1 MQKRMISVIL
11 CLTLLIGMLPAAV
24 AVVPGMKGGTSTN
37 VGNSEG
43 LQDLTIE
50 DGIAAVRFAV
60 SEDAELVVAVYE
72 EESGRQIASAKTT
85 LRLRDSTAILPLD
98 TALPQNFHAEA
109 FLLSPNDYTPLC
121 ESLRVE
127 VNEPTLPTEPS
138 EPTETTAPTEP
149 SEPTE
154 TTAPTEP
161 SEPTET
167 AAPTEPS
174 EPTETVAPTE
184 PSEPTETAAPTEPS
198 EPTETAAP
206 TEPSEPT
213 ETAAPTEP
221 TEPTEPPESNSGT
234 CGENLMWTLDENG
247 VLTISGTGDMYNYN
261 SNNKA
266 PWFGRTINA
275 AVIEDGVTSI
285 GSEAFNSCSH
295 MTNVTIA
302 SSVTRIGTSAFT
314 LCSGL
319 TEP

>member
-85 LRLRDSTAILPLD
+85 VRPSDSTAILPLD

-174 EPTETVAPTE
+174 EPTET
-184 PSEPTETAAPTEPS
+184 AAPTEPS

-234 CGENLMWTLDENG
+234 CGENLTWTLDENG

-295 MTNVTIA
+295 MTNVTICIERYKNWNICVHPMLRSDRRC
-302 SSVTRIGTSAFT
+302 SSVR
-314 LCSGL
+314 CN
-319 TEP
+319 EP

>member
-1 MQKRMISVIL
+1 MISVIL

-24 AVVPGMKGGTSTN
+24 AVVPGMKGGTPTN

-85 LRLRDSTAILPLD
+85 VRPSDSTAILPLD

-121 ESLRVE
+121 KSLRVE

-174 EPTETVAPTE
+174 EPTET
-184 PSEPTETAAPTEPS
+184 AAPTEPAS
-198 EPTETAAP
+198 RRRLLHRQSRASRRRPP
-206 TEPSEPT
+206 HRRNRVSRQRPLHRRNQPSQLSPR
-213 ETAAPTEP
+213 
-221 TEPTEPPESNSGT
+221 
-234 CGENLMWTLDENG
+234 
-247 VLTISGTGDMYNYN
+247 
-261 SNNKA
+261 KA
-266 PWFGRTINA
+266 TPALAEKI
-275 AVIEDGVTSI
+275 
-285 GSEAFNSCSH
+285 
-295 MTNVTIA
+295 
-302 SSVTRIGTSAFT
+302 
-314 LCSGL
+314 
-319 TEP
+319 